1 MERLVYHNEK
11 LIFVNINW
19 RKSWCITWSNYKI

>member
-1 MERLVYHNEK
+1 MERLVYHDEK

-19 RKSWCITWSNYKI
+19 RKNWCISWSNYKI